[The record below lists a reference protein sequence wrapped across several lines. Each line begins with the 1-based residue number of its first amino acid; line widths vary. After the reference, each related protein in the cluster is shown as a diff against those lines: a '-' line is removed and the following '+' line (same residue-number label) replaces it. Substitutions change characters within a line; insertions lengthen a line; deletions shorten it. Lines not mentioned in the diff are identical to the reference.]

1 MGRTVLSF
9 TQKILAIEA
18 EWSKFRRAL
27 RREDQAILDELFGF
41 AKYHSAPASYFSTP
55 NPMEPIFMAMLVEV
69 LKEIRKL
76 RAELKAREVGA
87 CAGEKSD

>member
-9 TQKILAIEA
+9 TQKILALES

-27 RREDQAILDELFGF
+27 RREDQEILDELFSF

-55 NPMEPIFMAMLVEV
+55 NPMEPIFMAILIEL
-69 LKEIRKL
+69 LKEIRRLKL
-76 RAELKAREVGA
+76 ELGTRGDPSHGDE
-87 CAGEKSD
+87 

>member
-27 RREDQAILDELFGF
+27 RKEDEELLDELFGF

-55 NPMEPIFMAMLVEV
+55 NPMEPIFMAILIEL
-69 LKEIRKL
+69 LKEIKR
-76 RAELKAREVGA
+76 LKSETKHSAVSDQRSARG
-87 CAGEKSD
+87 K